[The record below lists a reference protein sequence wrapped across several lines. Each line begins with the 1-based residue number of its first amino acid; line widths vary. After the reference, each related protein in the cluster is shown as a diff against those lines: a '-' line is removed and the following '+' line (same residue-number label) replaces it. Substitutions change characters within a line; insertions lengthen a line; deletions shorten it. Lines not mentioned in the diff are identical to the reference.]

1 MAKVLLDIKKALP
14 AGKAFLYRIDEQSV
28 ISFQ

>member
-1 MAKVLLDIKKALP
+1 MAEVLSDIKKALP
-14 AGKAFLYRIDEQSV
+14 AGKAFFYRFDEQSV